1 MKKIF
6 LISGSVLAL
15 AACGQNEQTE
25 TDETNEE
32 TEVTGSHSGQE
43 NKEQEK
49 ETASDVEK
57 EETASD
63 LTEEEAE
70 EQVIDYIEE
79 TKPEIES
86 FLSTYQFIVEEKGDK
101 YQVNMFSSESA
112 DENIG
117 SPLLSS
123 YEVNRSTGE
132 VKEIEPSIEEPEPYV
147 SEVATMSEKEREGRH
162 RELAADEENLENKVF
177 DHLML
182 PGLHE
187 NTVAYEG
194 RVNPDDAIELFLATA
209 DDPPYLE
216 DLDVVPEVDEEGY
229 FSVDLRPYD
238 LKNKAYLRVSIHGD
252 YSKTQV
258 FDLPVFE
265 ADEGMESISVRK

>member
-1 MKKIF
+1 VKKIF

-15 AACGQNEQTE
+15 VACGQNEQTE

-32 TEVTGSHSGQE
+32 TEVTEPHSGQE

-49 ETASDVEK
+49 EETSDVKK
-57 EETASD
+57 EESESD

-70 EQVIDYIEE
+70 EQVIEYIEE
-79 TKPEIES
+79 MKPEIES
-86 FLSTYQFIVEEKGDK
+86 FLSSYQFMVEEKEDK
-101 YQVNMFSSESA
+101 YQVKMFSPESA

-123 YEVNRSTGE
+123 YEVNRTTGE
-132 VKEIEPSIEEPEPYV
+132 VKEIEPEIEGAEPYI
-147 SEVATMSEKEREGRH
+147 SEVATMSIEAREGHH

-187 NTVAYEG
+187 NTETYEG
-194 RVNPDDAIELFLATA
+194 RINPDGAIELFLATA

-229 FSVDLRPYD
+229 FSIDLRPYD

-252 YSKTQV
+252 YSKAQT
-258 FDLPVFE
+258 FDLPIFE
-265 ADEGMESISVRK
+265 AEEGMESISVRK

>member
-15 AACGQNEQTE
+15 AACGPNEQTE
-25 TDETNEE
+25 TNETNEE
-32 TEVTGSHSGQE
+32 TEVTESHSGQD
-43 NKEQEK
+43 NGEQEK
-49 ETASDVEK
+49 EEVSNVEK
-57 EETASD
+57 EEPESN

-70 EQVIDYIEE
+70 EQVIEYIKE

-86 FLSTYQFIVEEKGDK
+86 FLSSYEFMVEEKEGK

-123 YEVNRSTGE
+123 YEVNQSTGE
-132 VKEIEPSIEEPEPYV
+132 VKEIDPANEEPVPYL
-147 SEVATMSEKEREGRH
+147 SEVATMSVEEREEHH
-162 RELAADEENLENKVF
+162 RELAADAENLENKVL

-187 NTVAYEG
+187 NTVTYEG
-194 RVNPDDAIELFLATA
+194 RVNPDDTIELFLATA
-209 DDPPYLE
+209 DDPPHLE
-216 DLDVVPEVDEEGY
+216 HLDVVPEVDEEGY
-229 FSVDLRPYD
+229 FSIDLHPYD
-238 LKNKAYLRVSIHGD
+238 LKNKAYLRFSIHGD
-252 YSKTQV
+252 YSKAQD

-265 ADEGMESISVRK
+265 AEEGMESVSVHQ